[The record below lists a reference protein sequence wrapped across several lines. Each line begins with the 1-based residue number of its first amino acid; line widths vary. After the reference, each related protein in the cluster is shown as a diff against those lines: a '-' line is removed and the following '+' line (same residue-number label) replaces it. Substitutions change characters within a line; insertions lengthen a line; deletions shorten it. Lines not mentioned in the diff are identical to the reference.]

1 MTTPDD
7 DERSPLL
14 GGLRR
19 LFSSSK
25 YLLVLLAIIGIV
37 VMNLVGRIS
46 GEMALAAIGG
56 LISVAIGATAVED
69 AAGKVGGRPM
79 SAKAIS
85 ALVGGV
91 QAVLAS
97 LPAKHEVLV
106 PGQTDAGSLHPEDQY
121 ILAVTDFLQQKAI
134 PGRSL
139 LGLTLCDLAG
149 ELEAMV
155 PDEGAEGIRG
165 MLGDD
170 LYLIHTRTLDECR
183 ANPSHSSRKTFIRGT
198 PRPRRK
204 TDA

>member
-1 MTTPDD
+1 MTIPDD

-56 LISVAIGATAVED
+56 LVSVAIGATAVED

-106 PGQTDAGSLHPEDQY
+106 PGRTDPRGVPSEEQY
-121 ILAVTDFLQQKAI
+121 ILAAMEILQREV
-134 PGRSL
+134 GSRSL
-139 LGLTLCDLAG
+139 IGLALCEMANK
-149 ELEAMV
+149 LETMS
-155 PDEGAEGIRG
+155 PDDGSEPLRQQ
-165 MLGDD
+165 LGDE
-170 LYLIHTRTLDECR
+170 LYLIHAKILDECR
-183 ANPSHSSRKTFIRGT
+183 A
-198 PRPRRK
+198 PRRK